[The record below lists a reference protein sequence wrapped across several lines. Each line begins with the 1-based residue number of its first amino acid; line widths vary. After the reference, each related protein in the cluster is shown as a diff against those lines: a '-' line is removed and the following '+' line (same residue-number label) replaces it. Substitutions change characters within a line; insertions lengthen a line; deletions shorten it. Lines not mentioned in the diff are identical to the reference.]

1 MSEVWKPKPGEIIG
15 YQWGGFPS
23 DSCPV
28 LFVSEDPWE
37 CAEIYETPEPHP
49 KHLPDAGSIIHK
61 LRKPDETLALDAV
74 PVLQRHGFYDEAI
87 ALLHDV
93 IKELRHDLTLKQDT
107 IRRQAEFIAANI
119 NSPPR
124 SSEGAPE

>member
-28 LFVSEDPWE
+28 LFISDDPWE
-37 CAEIYETPEPHP
+37 CAEIYETPGEP
-49 KHLPDAGSIIHK
+49 KYLPTPTSNIYRLSK
-61 LRKPDETLALDAV
+61 LDETLALDAV

-93 IKELRHDLTLKQDT
+93 IKELRHDLSLREDTL
-107 IRRQAEFIAANI
+107 RRQASYIAEHLSKA
-119 NSPPR
+119 
-124 SSEGAPE
+124 SEGEHK